1 MFRELTLRE
10 FIFSVSEREEF
21 MIKEIKYNDNLYQI
35 ENINKEIE
43 IIKKEQWKLF
53 IWKGV
58 NKMKNLV
65 KGLKDRFELTE

>member
-10 FIFSVSEREEF
+10 FIFPVSEREEF

-43 IIKKEQWKLF
+43 IIKKEQWKLC
-53 IWKGV
+53 I
-58 NKMKNLV
+58 
-65 KGLKDRFELTE
+65 

>member
-1 MFRELTLRE
+1 
-10 FIFSVSEREEF
+10 

-43 IIKKEQWKLF
+43 IIKKEQWKLC

-65 KGLKDRFELTE
+65 KGLKDRFELRIISQLEDRLIEIT